1 MFRLLVF
8 GVGLLACGGAS
19 EGGAADVSCEDAS
32 DARSRDV
39 CLYEALLE
47 ISPSDSQK
55 VVEVS
60 GRIQDPVIQS
70 AGVLE
75 WIAKHNKAV
84 PLEEGTKL
92 CQQLKNWERTACERR
107 LYAAHLQ
114 R

>member
-1 MFRLLVF
+1 MIRLLVF
-8 GVGLLACGGAS
+8 GAGWIACGSGPDGAS
-19 EGGAADVSCEDAS
+19 GDSSCAGIAET
-32 DARSRDV
+32 REKDV
-39 CLYEALLE
+39 CLYEQLLE
-47 ISPSDSQK
+47 ISPQESQR
-55 VVEVS
+55 VVDIAQ
-60 GRIQDPVIQS
+60 RIQDPVIQS

-75 WIAKHNKAV
+75 WIAMHNKAV

>member
-1 MFRLLVF
+1 MTRLLVF
-8 GVGLLACGGAS
+8 GVGLLACGGSS
-19 EGGAADVSCEDAS
+19 EGGAAESCAQIAD
-32 DARSRDV
+32 SRAKDV
-39 CLYEALLE
+39 CFYEQLLE
-47 ISPSDSQK
+47 ISPEESQRVVDISQK
-55 VVEVS
+55 
-60 GRIQDPVIQS
+60 IQDPVIQS

-84 PLEEGTKL
+84 PLEEGTML

>member
-1 MFRLLVF
+1 MIRLLVF
-8 GVGLLACGGAS
+8 GVGLLACRGAS
-19 EGGAADVSCEDAS
+19 EEDVASSCGQIA
-32 DARSRDV
+32 DARSKDV
-39 CLYEALLE
+39 CLYEQLLE
-47 ISPSDSQK
+47 ITPDASQS
-55 VVEVS
+55 VVEIS
-60 GRIQDPVIQS
+60 SQIQDPVIQS